1 MEELLATIRACKECE
16 SHLDLGPNPILAAS
30 RKSRIII
37 IGQAPGRIVHHSG
50 IPWDDK
56 SGDNLRKWC
65 NLNKETFYGPH
76 QVALI
81 PMGFCYPGKGR
92 TGDKPRARSARR
104 YGMPGYCRRC
114 PALNSSF

>member
-65 NLNKETFYGPH
+65 NLKKETFYDPH

-92 TGDKPRARSARR
+92 TGDKPPRPECAPLVACPDIVADVRR
-104 YGMPGYCRRC
+104 
-114 PALNSSF
+114 